1 MLSGVVGS
9 IKWGHYTAAAIN
21 GYSVTPTNKARTQ
34 WRLVATVV
42 LADAFKMAQ
51 TNPPLVFVAKHAK
64 GEWCWPITTLTRT
77 EASLTATLGPP
88 QALVSK

>member
-21 GYSVTPTNKARTQ
+21 GYSVTPMNKARTQ
-34 WRLVATVV
+34 WTLVATVV

-51 TNPPLVFVAKHAK
+51 TPLVFTAKHAK
-64 GEWCWPITTLTRT
+64 GEWRFPIKTLART
-77 EASLTATLGPP
+77 ESRLTATLGPP
-88 QALVSK
+88 QALVR

>member
-1 MLSGVVGS
+1 VLSGVVGA

-51 TNPPLVFVAKHAK
+51 TPLVFTAKHAK
-64 GEWCWPITTLTRT
+64 GEWRWPIETLARS

-88 QALVSK
+88 QALVK